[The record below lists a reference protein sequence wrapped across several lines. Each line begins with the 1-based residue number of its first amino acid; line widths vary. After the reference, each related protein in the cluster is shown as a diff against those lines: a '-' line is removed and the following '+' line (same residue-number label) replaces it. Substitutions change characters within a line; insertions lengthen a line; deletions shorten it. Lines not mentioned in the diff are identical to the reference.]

1 MVDLV
6 RRAKEDIRPNV
17 QESEIRL
24 VLITDLIGMFGD
36 MQVRRAEASLCFQ
49 SLLRESSP
57 WLRAGM
63 S

>member
-6 RRAKEDIRPNV
+6 RRAKEDIRSNA
-17 QESEIRL
+17 QELEIRL

-36 MQVRRAEASLCFQ
+36 MQVRGQKASLCFQ
-49 SLLRESSP
+49 SLLRESST
-57 WLRAGM
+57 WLRVGM